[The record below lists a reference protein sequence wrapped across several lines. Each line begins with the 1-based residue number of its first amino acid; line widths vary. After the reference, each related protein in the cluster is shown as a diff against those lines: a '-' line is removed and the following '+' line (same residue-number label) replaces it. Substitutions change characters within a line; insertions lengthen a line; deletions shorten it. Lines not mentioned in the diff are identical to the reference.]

1 MSQHLHSNR
10 LCDEKKNFTFSEKI
24 KLCNDLGIFL
34 SELQNINNTNHI
46 DKSMVNNLLNRLE
59 QWRKDLKLRQYYYDV

>member
-1 MSQHLHSNR
+1 M
-10 LCDEKKNFTFSEKI
+10 KKKDFTFFEKI

-34 SELQNINNTNHI
+34 SELNNDNNTNHI

-59 QWRKDLKLRQYYYDV
+59 QWRKDLKIRQYYYDV